1 MLWVSVL
8 LACSS
13 SEAASCNTAINP
25 SLFSDRASCEQNVR
39 EAVSVLNKRGLF
51 AKGGCNPVK
60 PTGQLIN
67 QV

>member
-1 MLWVSVL
+1 MLWVAVL

-13 SEAASCNTAINP
+13 SEAASCNSAINP
-25 SLFSDRASCEQNVR
+25 NLFSDRASCEQNVR
-39 EAVSVLNKRGLF
+39 EAVSVLNEGGLS

-60 PTGQLIN
+60 SPGQLIN